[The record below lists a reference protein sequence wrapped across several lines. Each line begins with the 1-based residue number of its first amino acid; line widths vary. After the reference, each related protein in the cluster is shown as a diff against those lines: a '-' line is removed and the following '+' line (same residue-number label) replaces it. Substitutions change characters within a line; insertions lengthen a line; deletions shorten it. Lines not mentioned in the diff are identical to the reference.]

1 MTAHDVAQIIARLDE
16 QDKAAAET
24 RRDITEIKNT
34 ASRVEGQVTQTNGRV
49 TALERESIERRAR
62 EAVVKSELDARGLS
76 RREYTAAALGAIGI
90 GAVTLLLHLAG
101 AA

>member
-76 RREYTAAALGAIGI
+76 RREYTLGAIGI